1 MRTFADPDQ
10 NFNRNFFI
18 SFGMH
23 VVLVLLISTGSK
35 LLGKY
40 IGSNDI
46 EVIRSSIRV
55 DVVGMPKFTIQ
66 ELKEIEKQPMMPVE
80 PEVAKGEK
88 APAKPTEA
96 EDIIKKD
103 DLVIQEV
110 DKNKKKSSFL
120 SVLSEYSNKKVAVKE
135 QKKGKT
141 TGASDK
147 NLDALVI
154 EGNRLSQ
161 GSALTG
167 DFSDGPSSEFSGYVQ
182 TLPGKIKPFWR
193 LPSHLLEKDLK
204 CRIRIFLSKTGQLL
218 KLQVVEPSGDAEFDE
233 RAEKAVRAAAPFPT
247 PSEAV
252 GSRLTSSGIIL
263 GFPL

>member
-1 MRTFADPDQ
+1 MSSLAATD
-10 NFNRNFFI
+10 NFNKNFAI

-23 VVLVLLISTGSK
+23 VLLVLLISLSSK
-35 LLGKY
+35 FFSQ
-40 IGSNDI
+40 IFGSNDV

-55 DVVGMPKFTIQ
+55 DVVGMPKFTVQ
-66 ELKEIEKQPMMPVE
+66 ELKVLERQPDLPKE
-80 PEVAKGEK
+80 TEVAKGEK
-88 APAKPTEA
+88 VEAKPES

-110 DKNKKKSSFL
+110 DKAKKKTSFL
-120 SVLSEYSNKKVAVKE
+120 NVLTEYSSKKVTAKE
-135 QKKGKT
+135 QKKGKS
-141 TGASDK
+141 TGESDK
-147 NLDALVI
+147 NLQALVL

-182 TLPGKIKPFWR
+182 ALPGMIRPHWK
-193 LPSHLLEKDLK
+193 LPSYLLEQDLK
-204 CRIRIFLSKTGQLL
+204 CRIKIFLSTSGQVL
-218 KLQVVEPSGDAEFDE
+218 KLQVVESSGQAEFDA
-233 RAEKAVRAAAPFPT
+233 RAEKAIRDAAPFPL

-252 GSRLTSSGIIL
+252 GNRLTNSGIIL